1 MAPTD
6 PETARALVYTG
17 PGEARIETVALA
29 PLRPGEVEIETTQS
43 ALSRGTER
51 LVFEG
56 RVPESEWARMRAP
69 FQTGDFPFPVRY
81 GYAAVGRIVAGPK
94 ERLGSHVFA
103 LAPHQSRLRLPA
115 DAALPVP
122 DAVPP
127 ARAVLAANAE
137 TALNAVWDADPR
149 PGERVLVVGAGL
161 LGLLIAGLLSLR
173 GDVAVHICDVVPQ
186 RANVISDF
194 RVTVTPLEDIRPDY
208 TRAIHASATAEGLET
223 ALSALAFE
231 GEVLELSWYGD
242 RPVPV
247 RLGAAFHSQRLS
259 IRSSQ
264 VGHIAR
270 PRRAST
276 SHRERLGQA
285 LAALA
290 DPRFDR
296 LVTEEVRFD
305 DLPAEIPRL
314 LAPGAPGIA
323 TRIVY

>member
-29 PLRPGEVEIETTQS
+29 PLRPGEVEIETTHS

-56 RVPESEWARMRAP
+56 RVPESEWTRMRAP

-81 GYAAVGRIVAGPK
+81 GYAAVGRIVAGAE

-137 TALNAVWDADPR
+137 TALNAVWDADPG

-231 GEVLELSWYGD
+231 GEALELSWYGD